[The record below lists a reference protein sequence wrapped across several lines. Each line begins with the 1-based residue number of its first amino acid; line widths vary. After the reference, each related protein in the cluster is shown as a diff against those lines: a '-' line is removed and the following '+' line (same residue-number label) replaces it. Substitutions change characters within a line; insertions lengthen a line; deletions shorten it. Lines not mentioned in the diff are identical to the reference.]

1 MRCGLAVRLPVVLL
15 TLWAALSIG
24 ACCLPLQPDAIK
36 LQQILALPGDGALLG
51 YDDLGRNILDRLIV
65 GARTS
70 FLVSAWVVSLSL
82 LAGTLLG
89 TATAYHGG
97 WWDRAAVLVVD
108 VFLAFPGILL
118 AIALAGLLGP
128 GISNVVI
135 ALTTVGWVGY
145 ARLSRAQ
152 VLSLKQREHVQ
163 AAEALGS
170 SKWRIIRKHLLPLM
184 AAPLIIEATFGIAA
198 VVIAEAG
205 LSFLGLGV
213 QPPEASWGA
222 MIRDGTRYMLVA
234 PHMVLAP
241 GVALFA
247 VVLSVNLLG
256 DRLRDKLDIRLA
268 GRNGTHTW
276 KG

>member
-1 MRCGLAVRLPVVLL
+1 MRNGLSGTVPVVLL
-15 TLWAALSIG
+15 LLWAVLAIG
-24 ACCLPLQPDAIK
+24 AQYLPLQPDVIH
-36 LQQILALPGDGALLG
+36 LQKILEPPGDGAVLG
-51 YDDLGRNILDRLIV
+51 YDDLGRDILERMIV

-70 FLVSAWVVSLSL
+70 FLVAAWVVSLSL
-82 LAGTLLG
+82 LVGTLLG
-89 TATAYHGG
+89 TASAYHGG
-97 WWDRAAVLVVD
+97 WWDRTAVLLVD

-128 GISNVVI
+128 GIDNVVI

-152 VLSLKQREHVQ
+152 VLSLKHREHVQ

-170 SKWRIIRKHLLPLM
+170 SKWRIMRKHLLPLM
-184 AAPLIIEATFGIAA
+184 AAPLSIEATFGIAA

-256 DRLRDKLDIRLA
+256 DRLRDKLDIRLT
-268 GRNGTHTW
+268 RTMGTTST
-276 KG
+276 

>member
-1 MRCGLAVRLPVVLL
+1 MKQRIAFVILL
-15 TLWAALSIG
+15 VWVAAALLEPL
-24 ACCLPLQPDAIK
+24 LPISPNEIHLPA
-36 LQQILALPGDGALLG
+36 ILAAPSADFWLG
-51 YDDLGRNILDRLIV
+51 NDALGRSVAERLIA
-65 GARTS
+65 GARIAFVVAFSTV
-70 FLVSAWVVSLSL
+70 FVSA
-82 LAGTLLG
+82 LAGTVIG
-89 TATAYHGG
+89 AVSGYAGG
-97 WWDRAAVLVVD
+97 ALDHLVSRVID
-108 VFLAFPGILL
+108 IMLAFPGILL

-128 GISNVVI
+128 GIDNVVI

-152 VLSLKQREHVQ
+152 VLSLKHREHVQ

-170 SKWRIIRKHLLPLM
+170 SKWRIMRKHLLPLM

-256 DRLRDKLDIRLA
+256 DRLRDKLDIKLTSRS
-268 GRNGTHTW
+268 RT
-276 KG
+276 

>member
-1 MRCGLAVRLPVVLL
+1 MTRWRLSFMIPVLVLAG
-15 TLWAALSIG
+15 WALLSIS
-24 ACCLPLQPDAIK
+24 AEYLPLQPDHIQ
-36 LQQILALPGDGALLG
+36 LESILMTPGEAALLG
-51 YDDLGRNILDRLIV
+51 YDDLGRNIADRMIV

-70 FLVSAWVVSLSL
+70 FLVSVWVVSLSL
-82 LAGTLLG
+82 LVGTLLG

-97 WWDRAAVLVVD
+97 WWDRVAVLFVD

-128 GISNVVI
+128 GIGNVVI
-135 ALTTVGWVGY
+135 ALTIVGWVGY

-152 VLSLKQREHVQ
+152 VLSLKHREHVQ
-163 AAEALGS
+163 AAEALGTP
-170 SKWRIIRKHLLPLM
+170 KWRIIRKHLLPLM
-184 AAPLIIEATFGIAA
+184 LAPLIVEATFGIAA

-213 QPPEASWGA
+213 QPPDASWGA

-234 PHMVLAP
+234 PHMVIVP
-241 GVALFA
+241 GVAIFA

-256 DRLRDKLDIRLA
+256 DRLRDKLDIRMMSEENS
-268 GRNGTHTW
+268 RS
-276 KG
+276 